1 MTTVPSRR
9 VSNAAALVL
18 GVREASVALMLILV
32 AIYLSFASSYFLE
45 PRNLLN
51 VGRQA
56 SVVGTIALGEALVII
71 ARGIDLSVGSV
82 VGLSGVAGAMVA
94 HATGE
99 QALSIPAAILTGLA
113 CGLVNG
119 LLFTRLRI
127 NPFIATLGTLSI
139 ARGIAL
145 LLTGGLPVAV
155 EGWAEFLGSGRI
167 GTVPVSFIL
176 MLILAVIFYVVSTRT
191 RTGREIFAVGDNPKA
206 SMLAG
211 IDLRRTRLLV
221 FAISGT
227 LAGFGGIVLAGNLAS
242 ADPNLGLGY
251 ELDVIA
257 AVILGGTSLSGGR
270 GSIPGVVLGAVL
282 MALLN
287 NAFVLLGI
295 SAYWQVVTKGV
306 VIIMAVGLDSFRRD
320 GEEE

>member
-1 MTTVPSRR
+1 MRR
-9 VSNAAALVL
+9 AHLRFL
-18 GVREASVALMLILV
+18 DVREASVALMLV
-32 AIYLSFASSYFLE
+32 AVAVYLSFASDYFLA

-56 SVVGTIALGEALVII
+56 SVVGMVALGQALVII

-82 VGLSGVAGAMVA
+82 IGLSAVAGAIVA
-94 HATGE
+94 RETGIDG
-99 QALSIPAAILTGLA
+99 LSLPVAAIVGLA
-113 CGLVNG
+113 CGLFNG
-119 LLFTRLRI
+119 LLYTKLRI

-145 LLTGGLPVAV
+145 LLTGGLPVPLA
-155 EGWAEFLGSGRI
+155 GPAEFLGAGRLGGI
-167 GTVPVSFIL
+167 PVSLII
-176 MLILAVIFYVVSTRT
+176 MLVLAAVFVVIAGSTRF
-191 RTGREIFAVGDNPKA
+191 GREVFAIGDNPKA
-206 SMLAG
+206 SRLAG
-211 IDLRRTRLLV
+211 IPLDWVRLRV
-221 FAISGT
+221 FAISGM
-227 LAGFGGIVLAGNLAS
+227 LAGFGGIILAGNLAS

-270 GSIPGVVLGAVL
+270 GSIPGVILGAVL

-306 VIIMAVGLDSFRRD
+306 VIILAVGLDSIRRD
-320 GEEE
+320 KSADD